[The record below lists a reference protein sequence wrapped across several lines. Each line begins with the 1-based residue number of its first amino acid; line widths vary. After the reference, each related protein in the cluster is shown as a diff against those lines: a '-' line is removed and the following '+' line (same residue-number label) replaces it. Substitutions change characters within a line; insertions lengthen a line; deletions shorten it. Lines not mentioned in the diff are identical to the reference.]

1 MTNSKMNE
9 AQAAKDRAV
18 AAFFVEALSVLKG
31 LRADWRSHQAKRA
44 KEAAQAAKRSKR
56 GGCGWGH

>member
-1 MTNSKMNE
+1 MTDRKMNE

-31 LRADWRSHQAKRA
+31 LRADYRAHQDKRA
-44 KEAAQAAKRSKR
+44 KEDAKRSKR